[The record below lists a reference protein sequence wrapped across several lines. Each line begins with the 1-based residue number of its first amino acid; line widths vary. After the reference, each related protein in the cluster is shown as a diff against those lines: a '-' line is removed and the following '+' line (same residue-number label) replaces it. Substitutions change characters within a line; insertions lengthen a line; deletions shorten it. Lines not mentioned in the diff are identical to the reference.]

1 MKKMTTTANRP
12 NDGDRKTPTTRNPG
26 PPAVHVY
33 SRRPKSS
40 RNSPKSLSF
49 YDSLLTMSDS
59 VGSGSISDAAAAA
72 ADDSKVGFQPKHSK
86 MAVINDDIVQI
97 GVHDDDN
104 DDHHSTGQQKP
115 RLSRAE
121 TTQRKKQNSKRW
133 VR

>member
-1 MKKMTTTANRP
+1 MKMMTTTANHS
-12 NDGDRKTPTTRNPG
+12 NDDDRKTQTTTNPG

-40 RNSPKSLSF
+40 CNSPKSLSF

-72 ADDSKVGFQPKHSK
+72 DDDSKVGFQPTHSK

-97 GVHDDDN
+97 GVHDN

-115 RLSRAE
+115 RLSCVE